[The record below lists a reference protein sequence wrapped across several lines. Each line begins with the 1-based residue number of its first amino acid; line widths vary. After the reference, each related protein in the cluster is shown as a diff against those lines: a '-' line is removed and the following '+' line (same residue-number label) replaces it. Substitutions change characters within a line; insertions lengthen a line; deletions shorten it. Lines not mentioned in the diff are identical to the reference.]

1 MQGIRPIPGCALGKH
16 EGYFDL
22 MATTGFILEAITA
35 GIIPASTPTTK
46 QMLMAQIRFC
56 VEI

>member
-22 MATTGFILEAITA
+22 MATTGFILEAIT
-35 GIIPASTPTTK
+35 
-46 QMLMAQIRFC
+46 Q
-56 VEI
+56 E